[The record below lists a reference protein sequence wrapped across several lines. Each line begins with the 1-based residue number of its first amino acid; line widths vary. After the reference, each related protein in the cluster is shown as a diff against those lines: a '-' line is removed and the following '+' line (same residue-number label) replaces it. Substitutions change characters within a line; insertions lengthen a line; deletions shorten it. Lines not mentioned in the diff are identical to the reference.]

1 MFRRF
6 LFLIVGSLALLV
18 VLEAPG
24 QLHAQHMRGG
34 MHSGSRMGMTPGFRG
49 RFEPRFNRGFFSP
62 GFNRGFFSPGF
73 NRGFFSPRF
82 DSRFGLGRFER
93 FEDRFGNR
101 SPFGRFD
108 RFEDR
113 VENRLNR
120 AFFNPFFVPGFGF

>member
-6 LFLIVGSLALLV
+6 LFLSVGTLALLV

-34 MHSGSRMGMTPGFRG
+34 MHSGSRMGMTPGFQG
-49 RFEPRFNRGFFSP
+49 RMDPRFNRGFFSP
-62 GFNRGFFSPGF
+62 RFNSGL
-73 NRGFFSPRF
+73 
-82 DSRFGLGRFER
+82 GLGRFDR
-93 FEDRFGNR
+93 LEDRVGNR

-113 VENRLNR
+113 VENRVNR
-120 AFFNPFFVPGFGF
+120 GSFFTP

>member
-6 LFLIVGSLALLV
+6 LFLTVGALALLV
-18 VLEAPG
+18 VLQAPG
-24 QLHAQHMRGG
+24 QLHAQHVRGG

-49 RFEPRFNRGFFSP
+49 RFDPRFNRGFFSP
-62 GFNRGFFSPGF
+62 RFTPGF
-73 NRGFFSPRF
+73 S
-82 DSRFGLGRFER
+82 LGRFER

-101 SPFGRFD
+101 FPLGRFD

-120 AFFNPFFVPGFGF
+120 GLFFTPGFFPGAVFPF